1 MSHLLRAYQTAL
13 ARRPIQ
19 TAALTSAALFAAG
32 DCIAQQA
39 IQRKGANHN
48 PSSTLRMGLYGGCI
62 FGPAATVWFRFLERN
77 VAVNIGRT
85 SQTLIRV
92 GCDQLLF
99 APMITSV
106 FFSTMAVME
115 GKSPADKLGESYW
128 TALKA
133 NWSLWPAV
141 QTANFFFVPLHM
153 RVLLVN
159 VVSLG
164 WNSYLGFLNMQKK
177 PEEGIVEVVKEVEE
191 GEKKAGAVSQA

>member
-1 MSHLLRAYQTAL
+1 
-13 ARRPIQ
+13 
-19 TAALTSAALFAAG
+19 
-32 DCIAQQA
+32 
-39 IQRKGANHN
+39 
-48 PSSTLRMGLYGGCI
+48 MGLYGGCI
-62 FGPAATVWFRFLERN
+62 FGPAATLWFRFLERN
-77 VAVNIGRT
+77 VAVNVGRT

-99 APMITSV
+99 APMITGV

-115 GKSPADKLGESYW
+115 GRNPADKLSESYW

-141 QTANFFFVPLHM
+141 QTGNFFFVPLHM

-164 WNSYLGFLNMQKK
+164 WNSYLSFLNMQKK

-191 GEKKAGAVSQA
+191 GGKKVRVVPQA